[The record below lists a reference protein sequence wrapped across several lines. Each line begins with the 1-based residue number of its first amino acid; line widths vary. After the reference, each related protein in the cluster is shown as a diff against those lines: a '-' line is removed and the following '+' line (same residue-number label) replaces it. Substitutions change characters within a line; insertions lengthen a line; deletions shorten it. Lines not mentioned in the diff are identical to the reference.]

1 MSHANDV
8 DARRSQEVLLSQNG
22 DGRDE
27 REVGMTTKA
36 DGNARDDSADLSVD
50 DEALERY
57 HRRRIREINRDER
70 RMEERSS
77 PSRRSYGP
85 RMETSREVG

>member
-70 RMEERSS
+70 PDGGTFIPIEEV
-77 PSRRSYGP
+77 RRAADG
-85 RMETSREVG
+85 TSREVG